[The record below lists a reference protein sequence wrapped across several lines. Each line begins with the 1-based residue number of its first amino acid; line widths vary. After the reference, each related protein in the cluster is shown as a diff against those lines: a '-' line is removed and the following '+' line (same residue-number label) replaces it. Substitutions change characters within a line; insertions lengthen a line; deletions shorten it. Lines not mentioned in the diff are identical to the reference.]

1 MGSQPQTRPEVPL
14 AREAAPNV
22 DTSARP
28 LRCARLEP
36 SAAGNIEPRAYTF
49 QTGLTGELMA
59 KRAKKKQSTARRSSR
74 QQKKLSDLFHETLK
88 DIYFAE
94 NKIIKTLPKMAKAA
108 QSKELAAA
116 FNKHL
121 KETQGQV
128 KRLDQV
134 FRMIGKPARGKTC
147 DAINGIA
154 DEGAE
159 IMKEFR
165 GMPALDAGLVAAAQ
179 AVEHYEISRYGTL
192 RTWAEQMGLS
202 DAANLLQQT
211 LDEEEATD
219 HTLTELATSV
229 ANLEAEEE
237 EAEEEEY
244 A

>member
-1 MGSQPQTRPEVPL
+1 
-14 AREAAPNV
+14 
-22 DTSARP
+22 
-28 LRCARLEP
+28 
-36 SAAGNIEPRAYTF
+36 
-49 QTGLTGELMA
+49 MA
-59 KRAKKKQSTARRSSR
+59 KKAKKKKTATRRSSR
-74 QQKKLSDLFHETLK
+74 PQKKLSDLFHDTLK

-134 FRMIGKPARGKTC
+134 FKIIGKPARGKPC
-147 DAINGIA
+147 EAINGITE
-154 DEGAE
+154 EGAE

-165 GMPALDAGLVAAAQ
+165 GMPALDAGLLSAAQ

-192 RTWAEQMGLS
+192 RTWAEQLGMS
-202 DAANLLQQT
+202 DAADLLQQT

-219 HTLTELATSV
+219 HSLSELATSV
-229 ANLEAEEE
+229 INLEAEGEN
-237 EAEEEEY
+237 A
-244 A
+244 

>member
-1 MGSQPQTRPEVPL
+1 MHWW
-14 AREAAPNV
+14 
-22 DTSARP
+22 
-28 LRCARLEP
+28 
-36 SAAGNIEPRAYTF
+36 PRIS
-49 QTGLTGELMA
+49 
-59 KRAKKKQSTARRSSR
+59 KWR
-74 QQKKLSDLFHETLK
+74 HK

-108 QSKELAAA
+108 QSKQLAAA

-121 KETQGQV
+121 RETQGQV
-128 KRLDQV
+128 KRLDRV
-134 FRMIGKPARGKTC
+134 FRIIGKPARGKPC
-147 DAINGIA
+147 EAINGIT

-192 RTWAEQMGLS
+192 RTWAEQLGMP
-202 DAANLLQQT
+202 DAASLLQET

-219 HTLTELATSV
+219 QALTELATSV
-229 ANLEAEEE
+229 INLEAEQEQA
-237 EAEEEEY
+237 EA

>member
-1 MGSQPQTRPEVPL
+1 MV
-14 AREAAPNV
+14 
-22 DTSARP
+22 
-28 LRCARLEP
+28 
-36 SAAGNIEPRAYTF
+36 
-49 QTGLTGELMA
+49 
-59 KRAKKKQSTARRSSR
+59 KRAKKRATRTSKARRAR
-74 QQKKLSDLFHETLK
+74 PTPKTLNDLFLETLK

-108 QSKELAAA
+108 HSKDLAAA

-134 FRMIGKPARGKTC
+134 FKMLGKPARGKPC
-147 DAINGIA
+147 EAINGIA

-159 IMKEFR
+159 IMKEFK
-165 GMPALDAGLVAAAQ
+165 GAPALDAGLLAAAQ

-192 RTWAEQMGLS
+192 RTWAEELGMQ
-202 DAANLLQQT
+202 DAARLLQQT

-229 ANLEAEEE
+229 INLEAEEQYR
-237 EAEEEEY
+237 A
-244 A
+244 AA

>member
-1 MGSQPQTRPEVPL
+1 
-14 AREAAPNV
+14 
-22 DTSARP
+22 
-28 LRCARLEP
+28 
-36 SAAGNIEPRAYTF
+36 
-49 QTGLTGELMA
+49 MA
-59 KRAKKKQSTARRSSR
+59 KRAKKRKSATQRASR
-74 QQKKLSDLFHETLK
+74 PRKKLSDLFHETLK
-88 DIYFAE
+88 DIYFTE

-121 KETQGQV
+121 RETQGQV
-128 KRLDQV
+128 KRLDRV
-134 FRMIGKPARGKTC
+134 FRMIGKPARGKPC
-147 DAINGIA
+147 EAINGIA

-192 RTWAEQMGLS
+192 RTWAEQLGLS
-202 DAANLLQQT
+202 DAASLLQET

-219 HTLTELATSV
+219 KTLTELATSV
-229 ANLEAEEE
+229 INLEAEQEQA
-237 EAEEEEY
+237 EA